1 MNIKLHR
8 VHIQNFRSLRD
19 VDIFLNPFSIFF
31 GMNDSGKS
39 NFLYALKLALGNGN
53 IDNTDVFVSP
63 TYPFSTERAV
73 IIDLLFIPVNENHA
87 QVKAFD
93 ETWALHLGEN
103 VMTDLDDYEFF
114 GFRTEFVFDNDREE
128 YIRDRKVINE
138 WDSDSIVTGNA
149 LRFKTLAV
157 FDYIL
162 LDAQRDIASDIRD
175 KSSLWNKQISK
186 MKLSK
191 DARTEIEDA
200 LSVLSGKIMDESPFL
215 RQVSND
221 LAGATNTRNSTI
233 EISPITR
240 NADELYKGLDI
251 YVTQEASAAFPISNL
266 GLGTRSRAVFSAL
279 KTIINKRL
287 ELAQESPYF
296 CMLAFEEPE
305 AHIHPHSQRQL
316 VSDFSKIAGQ
326 RIITTHS
333 PYLLS
338 SSKLDDL
345 VYSSLRNAET
355 VSKPISSL
363 NLHNDELRQIERFVL
378 NTRGELLFSSVTI
391 LAEGETEE
399 QALHI
404 FFREHFGLE
413 PFELG
418 VSIVGVG
425 GKNYLPFLR
434 VLESIGAEWFIF
446 SDGEPAAISDLQTT
460 IKKLKDLETKPKLEN
475 YPNIIVLDGST
486 DFEKY
491 LLDNGYD
498 DEIILAINTFED
510 EVLEEYQLP
519 FFEDFIA
526 RHNGESLAPKS
537 TGETCKTCGQSI
549 KEKPVRDYSSDGG
562 RVRALCDCMKAG
574 KAKYAA
580 IISTT
585 ICEQC
590 EASRKFPPRIK
601 GLMEKVK
608 VALGVV

>member
-1 MNIKLHR
+1 MA
-8 VHIQNFRSLRD
+8 F
-19 VDIFLNPFSIFF
+19 
-31 GMNDSGKS
+31 
-39 NFLYALKLALGNGN
+39 GNGN

-63 TYPFSTERAV
+63 AYPFSTERAV
-73 IIDLLFIPVNENHA
+73 IIDLLFIPVNENHT

-103 VMTDLDDYEFF
+103 VMTDLGDSEFF

-128 YIRDRKVINE
+128 YIRECKVINE
-138 WDSDSIVTGNA
+138 WDADSIVTGNA
-149 LRFKTLAV
+149 LRFKTLAA

-191 DARTEIEDA
+191 NARIEIEDA

-215 RQVSND
+215 RQVSSD
-221 LAGATNTRNSTI
+221 LASATNTRNSAI

-240 NADELYKGLDI
+240 NVDELYKGLDI
-251 YVTQEASAAFPISNL
+251 YVTQEASVAFPISNL

-279 KTIINKRL
+279 KTIINRRL

-363 NLHNDELRQIERFVL
+363 NLQNDELRQIERFVL

-391 LAEGETEE
+391 LAEGKTEE

-404 FFREHFGLE
+404 FFREYFRLE

-425 GKNYLPFLR
+425 GKNRLPFLR
-434 VLESIGAEWFIF
+434 VLESIGTEWFIF

-460 IKKLKDLETKPKLEN
+460 IKKLKGIETKPNPEN

-486 DFEKY
+486 DFEKH
-491 LLDNGYD
+491 LLDNGYH

-537 TGETCKTCGQSI
+537 TGEKCKTCGQSI

-562 RVRALCDCMKAG
+562 RIRALCDCMKAG

-590 EASRKFPPRIK
+590 GASRKFPPRIK
-601 GLMEKVK
+601 ELMEKVK
-608 VALGVV
+608 IVLEVEQ